1 MENASKALLIAGA
14 ILIVLIIIGIAVAFI
29 SKTQIFTD
37 IFSNNLSEEEIA
49 NHNAIFSVYDGQIS
63 GTQLNTLLSTAEAN
77 NAKSNIK
84 ININTPYGNIP
95 TTDAGTIISLV
106 DKTSIYTARII
117 YNGEGLIE
125 TIIISI

>member
-14 ILIVLIIIGIAVAFI
+14 ILIVLIIIGIALIFVVK
-29 SKTQIFTD
+29 SQILAD

-49 NHNAIFSVYDGQIS
+49 NHNAIFSIYDGPIS
-63 GTQLNTLLSTAEAN
+63 GTQVNTLLSTAEAN

-95 TTDAGTIISLV
+95 TTDAGTIISSV
-106 DKTSIYTARII
+106 NKTIIYTARII
-117 YNGEGLIE
+117 YNGEGIIE
-125 TIIISI
+125 RIEIN